1 MQNLTMRKS
10 NCRRLSEKTGQ
21 RMNCIQ
27 KLQRLRCCGRVLSEQ
42 EVSDGIVAGKGKCLS
57 HGQGRGQGLAN
68 GQGRGQGLANGQ
80 IQQD

>member
-1 MQNLTMRKS
+1 MQNLNMRKS

-42 EVSDGIVAGKGKCLS
+42 EVSDGVAGKGKGLPKGCKK
-57 HGQGRGQGLAN
+57 GLAN